1 MFSSLF
7 GKSKKAKEEAPPSKS
22 VIIETTSMLMEKEED
37 LEKRIKMLETKSRL
51 AAQEAIDANKA
62 GKKQAALVS
71 LNKHKM
77 YEKEIETNNAM
88 ILKLIMQRSTVET
101 SNMNTETFNVMKQ
114 ANEVVKQQQREWT
127 PEKVADLTDE
137 MHELMGNQAEITDM
151 ISAPMG
157 SGMISAADLEAELAA
172 LEGPIAEPAAA
183 AAVAP
188 LPEFPAVPLHTP
200 KVAVHTAPVSRSIDE
215 ELRMLEAAM

>member
-1 MFSSLF
+1 MLAALF
-7 GKSKKAKEEAPPSKS
+7 GKSKKTKEEAPPSKS
-22 VIIETTSMLMEKEED
+22 VIIETTSMLMQKEDD
-37 LEKRIKMLETKSRL
+37 LEKRNAMLAIKSRS

-127 PEKVADLTDE
+127 PDKVADLTDE

-151 ISAPMG
+151 ISNPIG
-157 SGMISAADLEAELAA
+157 SGMISAADLDAELAA
-172 LEGPIAEPAAA
+172 LEGPI

-188 LPEFPAVPLHTP
+188 LPEFPAVPVHTP
-200 KVAVHTAPVSRSIDE
+200 KVAMHTPKAAIVTHKSDIDR
-215 ELRMLEAAM
+215 ELASLEAAM